1 MSHILTFIG
10 GAMFGGLVGVVTM
23 CCCVVSGNESR
34 REEERLNGND

>member
-10 GAMFGGLVGVVTM
+10 GAMLGGLVGVVTM